1 MQFLPNKYFCFF
13 SFIITFADE
22 LTKHIFYFEKNCDN
36 ISSNRLFALLF
47 CSRNTRHQYRQRTS
61 GCFAIS
67 HNKEVP
73 YDANIPIDS
82 IISWTDE
89 LAPTLKSPK
98 TEEAYFTLV
107 LWEVNAYIMR
117 GDLSLAIDR
126 ARLMYEYAK
135 DIKSNFGIALS
146 NQAVGQAYSASNI
159 QDKALISYMDALRY
173 LPENNPQ
180 TYRLLVK
187 ISTQLQ
193 QMNRLE
199 EAMEYVK
206 KLNPLLEQ
214 NPEHPLAI
222 PILIENAT
230 YYISSGDQDTAL
242 QYLYRADSIYKNHT
256 HEIAHEFSI
265 NYYTAACYRA
275 LAADYHDKE
284 KADEALA
291 LYNQLLEV
299 VSNNKRS
306 LEYRWICAEKIYL
319 YKLLGRF
326 DEACQI
332 YKELYSVTDT
342 LASKSYIRQINAL
355 KATYQV
361 DEIELE
367 NKAQQNKMVVVLI
380 FIGLGLLTFIS
391 MLAIWLRRQKKIVV
405 MSTET
410 LEQLRHNAENA
421 TRAKSIFLSNMSH
434 EIRTPLNA
442 LSGFSALLTEEGLD
456 DSTRRQCTDI
466 IQQNSELLL
475 KLINDVIDLSSLEF
489 GKMQF
494 NIAEHD
500 AVATCRNVTDTV
512 GKVKQTQAELLF
524 ETSLEELYIETDDS
538 RLQQVLINLLIN
550 ATKFTPDGSITL
562 KLEKQSEEMALFSV
576 TDTGCGIPK
585 EKQASIFQ
593 RFEKLDENAQGSGL
607 GLSIC
612 QLIIEHIG
620 GKIWID
626 PDYTGGSRFVFTHP
640 IHQTRSNS
648 KKED

>member
-1 MQFLPNKYFCFF
+1 MLF
-13 SFIITFADE
+13 SFAAGTHATSTDKERLTALQSLIT
-22 LTKHIFYFEKNCDN
+22 
-36 ISSNRLFALLF
+36 
-47 CSRNTRHQYRQRTS
+47 
-61 GCFAIS
+61 
-67 HNKEVP
+67 KEVP
-73 YDANIPIDS
+73 YDANITIDS

-146 NQAVGQAYSASNI
+146 NQAIGQAYSASNI
-159 QDKALISYMDALRY
+159 QDKALSSYMDALRY

-199 EAMEYVK
+199 EAMEYVE

-242 QYLYRADSIYKNHT
+242 QYLHQADSIYKNHT

-284 KADEALA
+284 KADETLA

-319 YKLLGRF
+319 YKLLGHF

-391 MLAIWLRRQKKIVV
+391 MLAIWLRRQKKVVV

-494 NIAEHD
+494 SIAEHD

-562 KLEKQSEEMALFSV
+562 KLEKQSEKMALFSV

-640 IHQTRSNS
+640 IHQTRNNS

>member
-1 MQFLPNKYFCFF
+1 MLF
-13 SFIITFADE
+13 SFAAGTHATSADKERLAALQSLIT
-22 LTKHIFYFEKNCDN
+22 
-36 ISSNRLFALLF
+36 
-47 CSRNTRHQYRQRTS
+47 
-61 GCFAIS
+61 
-67 HNKEVP
+67 KEVP

-159 QDKALISYMDALRY
+159 QDKALSSYMDALRY

-242 QYLYRADSIYKNHT
+242 QYLHRADSIYKNHT

-391 MLAIWLRRQKKIVV
+391 MLAIWLRRQKKVVV

-410 LEQLRHNAENA
+410 LEQLRYNAENA

-494 NIAEHD
+494 SIAEHD

-562 KLEKQSEEMALFSV
+562 KLEKQSEKMALFSV

-640 IHQTRSNS
+640 IHQTRNNS

>member
-1 MQFLPNKYFCFF
+1 MLF
-13 SFIITFADE
+13 SFAAGTHATSTDKERLTALQSLIT
-22 LTKHIFYFEKNCDN
+22 
-36 ISSNRLFALLF
+36 
-47 CSRNTRHQYRQRTS
+47 
-61 GCFAIS
+61 
-67 HNKEVP
+67 KEVP
-73 YDANIPIDS
+73 YDANITIDS

-146 NQAVGQAYSASNI
+146 NQAIGQAYSASNI
-159 QDKALISYMDALRY
+159 QDKALSSYMDALRY

-199 EAMEYVK
+199 EAMEYVE

-242 QYLYRADSIYKNHT
+242 QYLHQADSIYKNHT

-319 YKLLGRF
+319 YKLLGHF

-391 MLAIWLRRQKKIVV
+391 MLAIWLRRQKKVVV

-494 NIAEHD
+494 SIAEHD

-562 KLEKQSEEMALFSV
+562 KLEKQSEKMALFSV

-640 IHQTRSNS
+640 IHQTRNNS

>member
-1 MQFLPNKYFCFF
+1 MRKIAIISAVTDFLLF
-13 SFIITFADE
+13 SFAAGTHATSTDKERLTALQSLIT
-22 LTKHIFYFEKNCDN
+22 
-36 ISSNRLFALLF
+36 
-47 CSRNTRHQYRQRTS
+47 
-61 GCFAIS
+61 
-67 HNKEVP
+67 KEVP

-146 NQAVGQAYSASNI
+146 NQAIGQAYSASNI
-159 QDKALISYMDALRY
+159 QDKALSSYMDALRY

-199 EAMEYVK
+199 EAMEYVE

-242 QYLYRADSIYKNHT
+242 QYLHQADSIYKNHT

-319 YKLLGRF
+319 YKLLGHF

-391 MLAIWLRRQKKIVV
+391 MLAIWLRRQKKVVV

-494 NIAEHD
+494 SIAEHD
-500 AVATCRNVTDTV
+500 AVAICRNVTDTV

-562 KLEKQSEEMALFSV
+562 KLEKQSEKMALFSV

-640 IHQTRSNS
+640 IHQTRNNS

>member
-1 MQFLPNKYFCFF
+1 MLF
-13 SFIITFADE
+13 SFAAGTHATSTDKERLTALQSLIT
-22 LTKHIFYFEKNCDN
+22 
-36 ISSNRLFALLF
+36 
-47 CSRNTRHQYRQRTS
+47 
-61 GCFAIS
+61 
-67 HNKEVP
+67 KEVP

-146 NQAVGQAYSASNI
+146 NQAIGQAYSASNI
-159 QDKALISYMDALRY
+159 QDKALSSYMDALRY

-199 EAMEYVK
+199 EAMEYVE

-242 QYLYRADSIYKNHT
+242 QYLHQADSIYKNHT

-319 YKLLGRF
+319 YKLLGHF

-391 MLAIWLRRQKKIVV
+391 MLAIWLRRQKKVVV

-494 NIAEHD
+494 SIAEHD

-512 GKVKQTQAELLF
+512 GKAKQTQAELLF

-562 KLEKQSEEMALFSV
+562 KLEKQSEKMALFSV

-640 IHQTRSNS
+640 IHQTRNNS

>member
-1 MQFLPNKYFCFF
+1 LLF
-13 SFIITFADE
+13 SFAAGT
-22 LTKHIFYFEKNCDN
+22 Y
-36 ISSNRLFALLF
+36 
-47 CSRNTRHQYRQRTS
+47 
-61 GCFAIS
+61 AIS
-67 HNKEVP
+67 TDKERLAALQSLIAKEVP

-89 LAPTLKSPK
+89 LAPTLKSPQ

-242 QYLYRADSIYKNHT
+242 QYLHRADSIYKNHT

-391 MLAIWLRRQKKIVV
+391 MLAIWLRRQKKVVV

-494 NIAEHD
+494 SIAEHD

-640 IHQTRSNS
+640 IHQTRNNS

>member
-1 MQFLPNKYFCFF
+1 MLF
-13 SFIITFADE
+13 SFAAGTHATSTDKERLTALQSLIT
-22 LTKHIFYFEKNCDN
+22 
-36 ISSNRLFALLF
+36 
-47 CSRNTRHQYRQRTS
+47 
-61 GCFAIS
+61 
-67 HNKEVP
+67 KEVP

-117 GDLSLAIDR
+117 GDLSLTIDR

-146 NQAVGQAYSASNI
+146 NQAIGQAYSASNI
-159 QDKALISYMDALRY
+159 QDKALSSYMDALRY

-199 EAMEYVK
+199 EAMEYVE

-242 QYLYRADSIYKNHT
+242 QYLHQADSIYKNHT

-319 YKLLGRF
+319 YKLLGHF

-391 MLAIWLRRQKKIVV
+391 MLAIWLRRQKKVVV

-494 NIAEHD
+494 SIAEHD

-562 KLEKQSEEMALFSV
+562 KLEKQSEKMALFSV

-640 IHQTRSNS
+640 IHQTRNNS

>member
-1 MQFLPNKYFCFF
+1 MLF
-13 SFIITFADE
+13 SFAAGTHATSTDKERLTALQSLIT
-22 LTKHIFYFEKNCDN
+22 
-36 ISSNRLFALLF
+36 
-47 CSRNTRHQYRQRTS
+47 
-61 GCFAIS
+61 
-67 HNKEVP
+67 KEVP

-199 EAMEYVK
+199 EAMEYVE

-242 QYLYRADSIYKNHT
+242 QYLHRADSIYKNHT

-319 YKLLGRF
+319 YKLLGHF

-391 MLAIWLRRQKKIVV
+391 MLAIWLRRQKKVVV

-494 NIAEHD
+494 SIAEHD

-562 KLEKQSEEMALFSV
+562 KLEKQSEKMALFSV

-640 IHQTRSNS
+640 IHQTRNNS

>member
-1 MQFLPNKYFCFF
+1 MRKIAIISAVTGLLLF
-13 SFIITFADE
+13 SFAMGICANSTDQ
-22 LTKHIFYFEKNCDN
+22 KHLAAMQSLIA
-36 ISSNRLFALLF
+36 R
-47 CSRNTRHQYRQRTS
+47 
-61 GCFAIS
+61 
-67 HNKEVP
+67 EVP
-73 YDANIPIDS
+73 YDTNIPIDS
-82 IISWTDE
+82 VISWSNE
-89 LAPTLKSPK
+89 LAPALKSNK
-98 TEEAYFTLV
+98 TEETYFTML
-107 LWEVNAYIMR
+107 LWQVSAYIMQ

-126 ARLMYEYAK
+126 ARLMYEHAK
-135 DIKSNFGIALS
+135 EMNSTFGIALA
-146 NQAVGQAYSASNI
+146 NQAVGQAYSASYI
-159 QDKALISYMDALRY
+159 QEKALSSYQDALRY

-187 ISTQLQ
+187 ISMLLQ
-193 QMNRLE
+193 QMNRLD
-199 EAMEYVK
+199 EAMVYVS
-206 KLNPLLEQ
+206 KLNLLLKQ
-214 NPEHPLAI
+214 QPAHPLAV

-242 QYLYRADSIYKNHT
+242 KYLQRADSIYKNHT
-256 HEIAHEFSI
+256 HELAHEFSI

-275 LAADYHDKE
+275 LAADHNDKK

-291 LYNQLLEV
+291 LYNELLEV

-326 DEACQI
+326 DEACKI
-332 YKELYSVTDT
+332 YQDLYAVTDT

-355 KATYQV
+355 KATYQI
-361 DEIELE
+361 DELELE
-367 NKAQQNKMVVVLI
+367 NRAQQNKMIVYFI
-380 FIGLGLLTFIS
+380 FIGLGLLAFIS
-391 MLAIWLRRQKKIVV
+391 VLAIWQRRQKRIVTI
-405 MSTET
+405 STET
-410 LEQLRHNAENA
+410 LEQSRWNAENA
-421 TRAKSIFLSNMSH
+421 TRAKSVFLSNMSH

-442 LSGFSALLTEEGLD
+442 LSGFSSLLTEEGLD
-456 DSTRRQCTDI
+456 DATRKQCTEI

-494 NIAEHD
+494 SIGKYD
-500 AVATCRNVTDTV
+500 AVAICKNVTDTV

-524 ETSLEELYIETDDS
+524 DSSLEELYMETDAS

-562 KLEKQSEEMALFSV
+562 KLEKESDETALFSV

-585 EKQASIFQ
+585 EKQANIFQ

-620 GKIWID
+620 GRIWID
-626 PDYTGGSRFVFTHP
+626 PNYTGGSRFMFTHP
-640 IHQTRSNS
+640 INQVQGKQ
-648 KKED
+648 KKEGRP

>member
-1 MQFLPNKYFCFF
+1 MRKIAIISAVTGFLLF
-13 SFIITFADE
+13 SFAAGIHATSTDKERLTALQSLIT
-22 LTKHIFYFEKNCDN
+22 
-36 ISSNRLFALLF
+36 
-47 CSRNTRHQYRQRTS
+47 
-61 GCFAIS
+61 
-67 HNKEVP
+67 KEVP

-89 LAPTLKSPK
+89 LAPTLKSPQ

-146 NQAVGQAYSASNI
+146 NQAIGQAYSASNI
-159 QDKALISYMDALRY
+159 QDKALSSYMDALRY

-199 EAMEYVK
+199 EAMEYVE

-242 QYLYRADSIYKNHT
+242 QYLHQADSIYKNHT

-319 YKLLGRF
+319 YKLLGHF

-391 MLAIWLRRQKKIVV
+391 MLAIWLRRQKKVVV

-494 NIAEHD
+494 SIAEHD

>member
-1 MQFLPNKYFCFF
+1 MLF
-13 SFIITFADE
+13 SFAAGTHATSTDKERLTALQSLIT
-22 LTKHIFYFEKNCDN
+22 
-36 ISSNRLFALLF
+36 
-47 CSRNTRHQYRQRTS
+47 
-61 GCFAIS
+61 
-67 HNKEVP
+67 KEVP

-146 NQAVGQAYSASNI
+146 NQAIGQAYSASNI
-159 QDKALISYMDALRY
+159 QDKALSSYMDALRY

-242 QYLYRADSIYKNHT
+242 QYLHQADSIYKNHT

-319 YKLLGRF
+319 YKLLGHF

-391 MLAIWLRRQKKIVV
+391 MLAIWLRRQKKVVV

-494 NIAEHD
+494 SIAEHD
-500 AVATCRNVTDTV
+500 AVAICRNVTDTV

-562 KLEKQSEEMALFSV
+562 KLEKQSEKMALFSV

-640 IHQTRSNS
+640 IHQTRNNS

>member
-1 MQFLPNKYFCFF
+1 MLF
-13 SFIITFADE
+13 SFAAGT
-22 LTKHIFYFEKNCDN
+22 Y
-36 ISSNRLFALLF
+36 
-47 CSRNTRHQYRQRTS
+47 
-61 GCFAIS
+61 AIS
-67 HNKEVP
+67 TDKERLAALQSLIAKEVP

-89 LAPTLKSPK
+89 LAPTLKSPQ

-242 QYLYRADSIYKNHT
+242 QYLHRADSIYKNHT

-391 MLAIWLRRQKKIVV
+391 MLAIWLRRQKKVVV

-494 NIAEHD
+494 SIAEHD

-640 IHQTRSNS
+640 IHQTRNNS

>member
-1 MQFLPNKYFCFF
+1 MLF
-13 SFIITFADE
+13 SFAAGTHATSTDKERLTALQSLIT
-22 LTKHIFYFEKNCDN
+22 
-36 ISSNRLFALLF
+36 
-47 CSRNTRHQYRQRTS
+47 
-61 GCFAIS
+61 
-67 HNKEVP
+67 KEVP

-98 TEEAYFTLV
+98 TEEANFTLV

-146 NQAVGQAYSASNI
+146 NQAIGQAYSASNI
-159 QDKALISYMDALRY
+159 QDKALSSYMDALRY

-199 EAMEYVK
+199 EAMEYVE

-242 QYLYRADSIYKNHT
+242 QYLHQADSIYKNHT

-391 MLAIWLRRQKKIVV
+391 MLAIWLRRQKKVVV

-494 NIAEHD
+494 SIAEHD

-562 KLEKQSEEMALFSV
+562 KLEKQSEKMALFSV

-640 IHQTRSNS
+640 IHQTRNNS

>member
-1 MQFLPNKYFCFF
+1 MLF
-13 SFIITFADE
+13 SFAAGTHATSTDKERLTALQSLIT
-22 LTKHIFYFEKNCDN
+22 
-36 ISSNRLFALLF
+36 
-47 CSRNTRHQYRQRTS
+47 
-61 GCFAIS
+61 
-67 HNKEVP
+67 KEVP

-206 KLNPLLEQ
+206 KLNLLLEQ

-242 QYLYRADSIYKNHT
+242 QYLHQADSIYKNHT

-391 MLAIWLRRQKKIVV
+391 MLAIWLRRQKKVVV

-494 NIAEHD
+494 SIAEHD

-562 KLEKQSEEMALFSV
+562 KLEKQSEKMALFSV
-576 TDTGCGIPK
+576 TDTGCGIPPDK
-585 EKQASIFQ
+585 SEKVFE
-593 RFEKLDENAQGSGL
+593 RFEKLNEYSQGTGL
-607 GLSIC
+607 GLAISR
-612 QLIIEHIG
+612 LIIENLG
-620 GKIWID
+620 GKIWVD
-626 PDYTGGSRFVFTHP
+626 KDYTEGARFVFTHP
-640 IHQTRSNS
+640 LT
-648 KKED
+648 KKEKE

>member
-1 MQFLPNKYFCFF
+1 MRKIAIISAVTGFLLF
-13 SFIITFADE
+13 SFAAGTHATSTDKERLTALQSLIT
-22 LTKHIFYFEKNCDN
+22 
-36 ISSNRLFALLF
+36 
-47 CSRNTRHQYRQRTS
+47 
-61 GCFAIS
+61 
-67 HNKEVP
+67 KEVP

-146 NQAVGQAYSASNI
+146 NQAIGQAYSASNI
-159 QDKALISYMDALRY
+159 QDKALSSYMDALRY

-199 EAMEYVK
+199 EAMEYVE

-242 QYLYRADSIYKNHT
+242 QYLHQADSIYKNHT

-319 YKLLGRF
+319 YKLLGHF

-391 MLAIWLRRQKKIVV
+391 MLAIWLRRQKKVVV

-494 NIAEHD
+494 SIAEHD
-500 AVATCRNVTDTV
+500 AVAICRNVTDTV

-640 IHQTRSNS
+640 IHQTRNNS

>member
-1 MQFLPNKYFCFF
+1 MLF
-13 SFIITFADE
+13 SFAAGT
-22 LTKHIFYFEKNCDN
+22 Y
-36 ISSNRLFALLF
+36 
-47 CSRNTRHQYRQRTS
+47 
-61 GCFAIS
+61 AIS
-67 HNKEVP
+67 TDKERLTALQSLITKEVP

-146 NQAVGQAYSASNI
+146 NQAIGQAYSASNI
-159 QDKALISYMDALRY
+159 QDKALSSYMDALRY

-199 EAMEYVK
+199 EAMEYVE

-242 QYLYRADSIYKNHT
+242 QYLHQADSIYKNHT

-319 YKLLGRF
+319 YKLLGHF

-391 MLAIWLRRQKKIVV
+391 MLAIWLRRQKKVVV

-494 NIAEHD
+494 SIAEHD

-562 KLEKQSEEMALFSV
+562 KLEKQSEKMALFSV

-640 IHQTRSNS
+640 IHQTRNNS

>member
-1 MQFLPNKYFCFF
+1 MLF
-13 SFIITFADE
+13 SFAAGTHATSTDKERLTALQSLIT
-22 LTKHIFYFEKNCDN
+22 
-36 ISSNRLFALLF
+36 
-47 CSRNTRHQYRQRTS
+47 
-61 GCFAIS
+61 
-67 HNKEVP
+67 KEVP

-146 NQAVGQAYSASNI
+146 NQAIGQAYSASNI
-159 QDKALISYMDALRY
+159 QDKALSSYMDALRY

-199 EAMEYVK
+199 EAMEYVE

-242 QYLYRADSIYKNHT
+242 QYLHQADSIYKNHT

-319 YKLLGRF
+319 YKLLGHF

-391 MLAIWLRRQKKIVV
+391 MLAIWLRRQKKVVV

-456 DSTRRQCTDI
+456 DSTRRQFTDI

-494 NIAEHD
+494 SIAEHD

-562 KLEKQSEEMALFSV
+562 KLEKQSEKMALFSV

-640 IHQTRSNS
+640 IHQTRNNS

>member
-1 MQFLPNKYFCFF
+1 MLF
-13 SFIITFADE
+13 SFAEGTHATSTDKERLTALQSLIT
-22 LTKHIFYFEKNCDN
+22 
-36 ISSNRLFALLF
+36 
-47 CSRNTRHQYRQRTS
+47 
-61 GCFAIS
+61 
-67 HNKEVP
+67 KEVP

-89 LAPTLKSPK
+89 LAPTLKFPK

-146 NQAVGQAYSASNI
+146 NQAIGQAYSASNI
-159 QDKALISYMDALRY
+159 QDKALSSYMDALRY

-199 EAMEYVK
+199 EAMEYVE

-242 QYLYRADSIYKNHT
+242 QYLHQADSIYKNHT

-319 YKLLGRF
+319 YKLLGHF

-391 MLAIWLRRQKKIVV
+391 MLAIWLRRQKKVVV

-494 NIAEHD
+494 SIAEHD

-562 KLEKQSEEMALFSV
+562 KLEKQSEKMALFSV

-640 IHQTRSNS
+640 IHQTRNNS

>member
-1 MQFLPNKYFCFF
+1 MLF
-13 SFIITFADE
+13 SFAAGTHATSTDKERLTALQSLIT
-22 LTKHIFYFEKNCDN
+22 
-36 ISSNRLFALLF
+36 
-47 CSRNTRHQYRQRTS
+47 
-61 GCFAIS
+61 
-67 HNKEVP
+67 KEVP

-146 NQAVGQAYSASNI
+146 NQAIGQAYSASNI
-159 QDKALISYMDALRY
+159 QDKALSSYMDALRY

-199 EAMEYVK
+199 EAMEYVE

-242 QYLYRADSIYKNHT
+242 QYLHQADSIYKNHT

-319 YKLLGRF
+319 YKLLGHF

-391 MLAIWLRRQKKIVV
+391 MLAIWLRRQKKVVV

-456 DSTRRQCTDI
+456 DSTRRQCTNI

-494 NIAEHD
+494 SIAEHD

-640 IHQTRSNS
+640 IHQTRNNS

>member
-1 MQFLPNKYFCFF
+1 MLF
-13 SFIITFADE
+13 SFAAGTHATSTDKERLTALQSLIT
-22 LTKHIFYFEKNCDN
+22 
-36 ISSNRLFALLF
+36 
-47 CSRNTRHQYRQRTS
+47 
-61 GCFAIS
+61 
-67 HNKEVP
+67 KEVP

-146 NQAVGQAYSASNI
+146 NQAIGQAYSASNI
-159 QDKALISYMDALRY
+159 QDKALSSYMDALRY

-199 EAMEYVK
+199 EAMEYVE

-242 QYLYRADSIYKNHT
+242 QYLHQADSIYKNHT

-391 MLAIWLRRQKKIVV
+391 MLAIWLRRQKKVVV

-494 NIAEHD
+494 SIAEHD

-562 KLEKQSEEMALFSV
+562 KLEKQSEKMALFSV
-576 TDTGCGIPK
+576 TDIGCGIPK

-640 IHQTRSNS
+640 IHQTRNNS

>member
-1 MQFLPNKYFCFF
+1 MLF
-13 SFIITFADE
+13 SFAAGTHATSTDKERLTALQSLIT
-22 LTKHIFYFEKNCDN
+22 
-36 ISSNRLFALLF
+36 
-47 CSRNTRHQYRQRTS
+47 
-61 GCFAIS
+61 
-67 HNKEVP
+67 KEVP

-89 LAPTLKSPK
+89 LAPTLKFPK

-117 GDLSLAIDR
+117 GDLSPAIDR

-146 NQAVGQAYSASNI
+146 NQAIGQAYSASNI
-159 QDKALISYMDALRY
+159 QDKALSSYMDALRY

-199 EAMEYVK
+199 EAMEYVE

-242 QYLYRADSIYKNHT
+242 QYLHQADSIYKNHT

-319 YKLLGRF
+319 YKLLGHF

-391 MLAIWLRRQKKIVV
+391 MLAIWLRRQKKVVV

-494 NIAEHD
+494 SIAEHD

-562 KLEKQSEEMALFSV
+562 KLEKQSEKMALFSV

-640 IHQTRSNS
+640 IHQTRNNS

>member
-1 MQFLPNKYFCFF
+1 MLF
-13 SFIITFADE
+13 SFAAGTHATSTDKERLTALQSLIT
-22 LTKHIFYFEKNCDN
+22 
-36 ISSNRLFALLF
+36 
-47 CSRNTRHQYRQRTS
+47 
-61 GCFAIS
+61 
-67 HNKEVP
+67 KEVP
-73 YDANIPIDS
+73 YDANITIDS

-146 NQAVGQAYSASNI
+146 NQAIGQAYSASNI
-159 QDKALISYMDALRY
+159 QDKALSSYMDALRY

-199 EAMEYVK
+199 EAMEYVE

-242 QYLYRADSIYKNHT
+242 QYLHQADSIYKNHT

-319 YKLLGRF
+319 YKLLGHF

-391 MLAIWLRRQKKIVV
+391 MLAIWLRRQKKVVV

-466 IQQNSELLL
+466 IQQNSEFLL

-494 NIAEHD
+494 SIAEHD

-562 KLEKQSEEMALFSV
+562 KLEKQSEKMALFSV

-640 IHQTRSNS
+640 IHQTRNNS

>member
-1 MQFLPNKYFCFF
+1 MLF
-13 SFIITFADE
+13 SFAAGT
-22 LTKHIFYFEKNCDN
+22 Y
-36 ISSNRLFALLF
+36 
-47 CSRNTRHQYRQRTS
+47 
-61 GCFAIS
+61 AIS
-67 HNKEVP
+67 TDKERLAALQSLIAKEVP

-242 QYLYRADSIYKNHT
+242 QYLHRADSIYKNHT

-391 MLAIWLRRQKKIVV
+391 MLAIWLRRQKKVVV

-494 NIAEHD
+494 SIAEHD

-512 GKVKQTQAELLF
+512 DKVKQTQAELLF

-640 IHQTRSNS
+640 IHQTRNNS

>member
-1 MQFLPNKYFCFF
+1 MLF
-13 SFIITFADE
+13 SFAAGT
-22 LTKHIFYFEKNCDN
+22 Y
-36 ISSNRLFALLF
+36 
-47 CSRNTRHQYRQRTS
+47 
-61 GCFAIS
+61 AIS
-67 HNKEVP
+67 TDKERLAALQSLIAKEVP

-89 LAPTLKSPK
+89 LAPTLKSPQ

-146 NQAVGQAYSASNI
+146 NQAIGQAYSASNI
-159 QDKALISYMDALRY
+159 QDKALSSYMDALRY

-199 EAMEYVK
+199 EAMEYVE

-242 QYLYRADSIYKNHT
+242 QYLHRADSIYKNHT

-391 MLAIWLRRQKKIVV
+391 MLAIWLRRQKKVVV

-494 NIAEHD
+494 SIAEHD

-640 IHQTRSNS
+640 IHQTRNNS

>member
-1 MQFLPNKYFCFF
+1 MLF
-13 SFIITFADE
+13 SFAAGTHATSTDKERLTALQSLIT
-22 LTKHIFYFEKNCDN
+22 
-36 ISSNRLFALLF
+36 
-47 CSRNTRHQYRQRTS
+47 
-61 GCFAIS
+61 
-67 HNKEVP
+67 KEVP
-73 YDANIPIDS
+73 YDANITIDS

-146 NQAVGQAYSASNI
+146 NQAIGQAYSASNI
-159 QDKALISYMDALRY
+159 QDKALSSYMDALRY

-199 EAMEYVK
+199 EAMEYVE

-242 QYLYRADSIYKNHT
+242 QYLHQADSIYKNHT

-319 YKLLGRF
+319 YKLLGHF

-391 MLAIWLRRQKKIVV
+391 MLAIWLRRQKKVVV

-494 NIAEHD
+494 SIAEHD

-562 KLEKQSEEMALFSV
+562 KLEKQSEKMALFSV

-585 EKQASIFQ
+585 ENRQAYSSVLKNWMKM
-593 RFEKLDENAQGSGL
+593 RKEVDLAY
-607 GLSIC
+607 LSV
-612 QLIIEHIG
+612 
-620 GKIWID
+620 
-626 PDYTGGSRFVFTHP
+626 S
-640 IHQTRSNS
+640 
-648 KKED
+648 

>member
-1 MQFLPNKYFCFF
+1 MRKIAIISAVTGFLLF
-13 SFIITFADE
+13 SFAAGTYATDTDKERLAALQSLIT
-22 LTKHIFYFEKNCDN
+22 
-36 ISSNRLFALLF
+36 
-47 CSRNTRHQYRQRTS
+47 
-61 GCFAIS
+61 
-67 HNKEVP
+67 KEVP

-82 IISWTDE
+82 IISWTDA
-89 LAPTLKSPK
+89 LAPTLKSLK
-98 TEEAYFTLV
+98 TEETYFTLV

-146 NQAVGQAYSASNI
+146 NQAIGQAYSASNI

-193 QMNRLE
+193 QMNRLA

-206 KLNPLLEQ
+206 KLNLLLEQ
-214 NPEHPLAI
+214 NPEHPLAV

-242 QYLYRADSIYKNHT
+242 KYLHRADSIYKNHT

-265 NYYTAACYRA
+265 DYYTAACYRA
-275 LAADYHDKE
+275 LAADYDDKE

-355 KATYQV
+355 KATYQI

-367 NKAQQNKMVVVLI
+367 NKAQQNKMIVILI
-380 FIGLGLLTFIS
+380 FIGLGLLAFIS
-391 MLAIWLRRQKKIVV
+391 ILAIWLRRQKKVVV

-494 NIAEHD
+494 SIAEHD

-562 KLEKQSEEMALFSV
+562 KLEKQSEKMALFSV

-640 IHQTRSNS
+640 IHQTRNNS

>member
-1 MQFLPNKYFCFF
+1 MLF
-13 SFIITFADE
+13 SFAAGTHATSTDKERLTALQSLIT
-22 LTKHIFYFEKNCDN
+22 
-36 ISSNRLFALLF
+36 
-47 CSRNTRHQYRQRTS
+47 
-61 GCFAIS
+61 
-67 HNKEVP
+67 KEVP

-117 GDLSLAIDR
+117 GDLSLAIDQ

-146 NQAVGQAYSASNI
+146 NQAIGQAYSASNI
-159 QDKALISYMDALRY
+159 QDKALSSYMDALRY

-199 EAMEYVK
+199 EAMEYVE

-242 QYLYRADSIYKNHT
+242 QYLHQADSIYKNHT

-319 YKLLGRF
+319 YKLLGHF

-391 MLAIWLRRQKKIVV
+391 MLAIWLRRQKKVVV

-494 NIAEHD
+494 SIAEHD
-500 AVATCRNVTDTV
+500 AVAICRNVTDTV

-562 KLEKQSEEMALFSV
+562 KLEKQSEKMALFSV

-640 IHQTRSNS
+640 IHQTRNNS

>member
-1 MQFLPNKYFCFF
+1 MLF
-13 SFIITFADE
+13 SFAAGTHATSTDKERLTALQSLIT
-22 LTKHIFYFEKNCDN
+22 
-36 ISSNRLFALLF
+36 
-47 CSRNTRHQYRQRTS
+47 
-61 GCFAIS
+61 
-67 HNKEVP
+67 KEVP
-73 YDANIPIDS
+73 YDANITIDS

-146 NQAVGQAYSASNI
+146 NQAIGQAYSASNI
-159 QDKALISYMDALRY
+159 QDKALSSYMDALRY

-199 EAMEYVK
+199 EAMEYVE

-242 QYLYRADSIYKNHT
+242 QYLHQADSIYKNHT

-319 YKLLGRF
+319 YKLLGHF

-391 MLAIWLRRQKKIVV
+391 MLAIWLRRQKKVVV

-475 KLINDVIDLSSLEF
+475 KLINDVSDLSSLEF

-494 NIAEHD
+494 SIAEHD

-562 KLEKQSEEMALFSV
+562 KLEKQSEKMALFSV

-640 IHQTRSNS
+640 IHQTRNNS

>member
-1 MQFLPNKYFCFF
+1 MLF
-13 SFIITFADE
+13 SFAAGTHATSTDKERLTALQSLIT
-22 LTKHIFYFEKNCDN
+22 
-36 ISSNRLFALLF
+36 
-47 CSRNTRHQYRQRTS
+47 
-61 GCFAIS
+61 
-67 HNKEVP
+67 KEVP
-73 YDANIPIDS
+73 YDANITIDS

-146 NQAVGQAYSASNI
+146 NQAIGQAYSASNI
-159 QDKALISYMDALRY
+159 QDKALSSYMDALRY

-199 EAMEYVK
+199 EAMEYVE

-242 QYLYRADSIYKNHT
+242 QYLHQADSIYKNHT
-256 HEIAHEFSI
+256 YEIAHEFSI

-319 YKLLGRF
+319 YKLLGHF

-391 MLAIWLRRQKKIVV
+391 MLAIWLRRQKKVVV

-494 NIAEHD
+494 SIAEHD

-562 KLEKQSEEMALFSV
+562 KLEKQSEKMALFSV

-640 IHQTRSNS
+640 IHQTRNNS

>member
-1 MQFLPNKYFCFF
+1 MLF
-13 SFIITFADE
+13 SFAAGTHATSTDKERLTALQSLIT
-22 LTKHIFYFEKNCDN
+22 
-36 ISSNRLFALLF
+36 
-47 CSRNTRHQYRQRTS
+47 
-61 GCFAIS
+61 
-67 HNKEVP
+67 KEVP
-73 YDANIPIDS
+73 YDANITIDS

-146 NQAVGQAYSASNI
+146 NQAIGQAYSASNI
-159 QDKALISYMDALRY
+159 QDKALSSYMDALRY

-199 EAMEYVK
+199 EAMEYVE

-242 QYLYRADSIYKNHT
+242 QYLHQADSIYKNHT

-275 LAADYHDKE
+275 LATDYHDKE

-319 YKLLGRF
+319 YKLLGHF

-391 MLAIWLRRQKKIVV
+391 MLAIWLRRQKKVVV

-494 NIAEHD
+494 SIAEHD

-562 KLEKQSEEMALFSV
+562 KLEKQSEKMALFSV

-640 IHQTRSNS
+640 IHQTRNNS

>member
-1 MQFLPNKYFCFF
+1 MLF
-13 SFIITFADE
+13 SFAAGT
-22 LTKHIFYFEKNCDN
+22 Y
-36 ISSNRLFALLF
+36 
-47 CSRNTRHQYRQRTS
+47 
-61 GCFAIS
+61 AIS
-67 HNKEVP
+67 TDKERLAALQSLITKEVP

-173 LPENNPQ
+173 LPENNSQ

-242 QYLYRADSIYKNHT
+242 QYLHRADSIYKNHT

-342 LASKSYIRQINAL
+342 LASKSYIQQINAL

-391 MLAIWLRRQKKIVV
+391 MLAIWLRRQKKVVV

-494 NIAEHD
+494 SIAEHD

-640 IHQTRSNS
+640 IHQTRNNS

>member
-1 MQFLPNKYFCFF
+1 MRKIAIISAVTGFLLF
-13 SFIITFADE
+13 SFAAGTHATSTDKERLTALQSLIT
-22 LTKHIFYFEKNCDN
+22 
-36 ISSNRLFALLF
+36 
-47 CSRNTRHQYRQRTS
+47 
-61 GCFAIS
+61 
-67 HNKEVP
+67 KEVP

-199 EAMEYVK
+199 EAMEYVE

-242 QYLYRADSIYKNHT
+242 QYLHQADSIYKNHT

-319 YKLLGRF
+319 YKLLGHF

-391 MLAIWLRRQKKIVV
+391 MLAIWLRRQKKVVV

-494 NIAEHD
+494 SIAEHD

-640 IHQTRSNS
+640 IHQTRNNS

>member
-1 MQFLPNKYFCFF
+1 MLF
-13 SFIITFADE
+13 SFAAGTHATSTDKERLTALQSLIT
-22 LTKHIFYFEKNCDN
+22 
-36 ISSNRLFALLF
+36 
-47 CSRNTRHQYRQRTS
+47 
-61 GCFAIS
+61 
-67 HNKEVP
+67 KEVP
-73 YDANIPIDS
+73 YDANITIDS

-146 NQAVGQAYSASNI
+146 NQAIGQAYSASNI
-159 QDKALISYMDALRY
+159 QDKALSSYMDALRY

-199 EAMEYVK
+199 EAMEYVE

-242 QYLYRADSIYKNHT
+242 QYLHQADSIYKNHT

-319 YKLLGRF
+319 YKLLGHF

-391 MLAIWLRRQKKIVV
+391 MLAIWLRRQKEVVV

-494 NIAEHD
+494 SIAEHD

-562 KLEKQSEEMALFSV
+562 KLEKQSEKMALFSV

-640 IHQTRSNS
+640 IHQTRNNS

>member
-1 MQFLPNKYFCFF
+1 MLF
-13 SFIITFADE
+13 SFAAGT
-22 LTKHIFYFEKNCDN
+22 Y
-36 ISSNRLFALLF
+36 
-47 CSRNTRHQYRQRTS
+47 
-61 GCFAIS
+61 AIS
-67 HNKEVP
+67 TDKERLAALQSLIAKEVP

-193 QMNRLE
+193 QMNLLE

-242 QYLYRADSIYKNHT
+242 QYLHRADSIYKNHT

-391 MLAIWLRRQKKIVV
+391 MLAIWLRRQKKVVV

-494 NIAEHD
+494 SIAEHD

-640 IHQTRSNS
+640 IHQTRNNS

>member
-1 MQFLPNKYFCFF
+1 MLF
-13 SFIITFADE
+13 SFAAGTHATSTDKERLTALQSLIT
-22 LTKHIFYFEKNCDN
+22 
-36 ISSNRLFALLF
+36 
-47 CSRNTRHQYRQRTS
+47 
-61 GCFAIS
+61 
-67 HNKEVP
+67 KEVP

-146 NQAVGQAYSASNI
+146 NQAIGQAYSASNI
-159 QDKALISYMDALRY
+159 QDKALSSYMDALRY

-199 EAMEYVK
+199 EAMEYVE

-242 QYLYRADSIYKNHT
+242 QYLHQADSIYKNHT

-319 YKLLGRF
+319 YKLLGHF
-326 DEACQI
+326 DKACQI

-391 MLAIWLRRQKKIVV
+391 MLAIWLRRQKKVVV

-494 NIAEHD
+494 SIAEHD

-640 IHQTRSNS
+640 IHQTRNNS

>member
-1 MQFLPNKYFCFF
+1 MLF
-13 SFIITFADE
+13 SFAAGT
-22 LTKHIFYFEKNCDN
+22 Y
-36 ISSNRLFALLF
+36 
-47 CSRNTRHQYRQRTS
+47 
-61 GCFAIS
+61 AIS
-67 HNKEVP
+67 TDKERLAALQSLIAKEVP

-89 LAPTLKSPK
+89 LAPTLKSPQ

-242 QYLYRADSIYKNHT
+242 QYLHRADSIYKNHT

-342 LASKSYIRQINAL
+342 LASKSYIRQTNAL

-391 MLAIWLRRQKKIVV
+391 MLAIWLRRQKKVVV

-494 NIAEHD
+494 SIAEHD

-640 IHQTRSNS
+640 IHQTRNNS

>member
-1 MQFLPNKYFCFF
+1 MRKIAIISAVTGFLLF
-13 SFIITFADE
+13 SFAAGT
-22 LTKHIFYFEKNCDN
+22 Y
-36 ISSNRLFALLF
+36 
-47 CSRNTRHQYRQRTS
+47 
-61 GCFAIS
+61 AIS
-67 HNKEVP
+67 TDKERLAALQSLIAKEVP

-89 LAPTLKSPK
+89 LVPTLKSPK

-242 QYLYRADSIYKNHT
+242 QYLHRADSIYKNHT

-319 YKLLGRF
+319 YKLLGHF

-391 MLAIWLRRQKKIVV
+391 MLAIWLRRQKKVVV

-494 NIAEHD
+494 SIAEHD

-562 KLEKQSEEMALFSV
+562 KLEKQSEKMALFSV

-640 IHQTRSNS
+640 IHQTRNNS

>member
-1 MQFLPNKYFCFF
+1 MLF
-13 SFIITFADE
+13 SFAAGTHATSTDKERLTALQSLIT
-22 LTKHIFYFEKNCDN
+22 
-36 ISSNRLFALLF
+36 
-47 CSRNTRHQYRQRTS
+47 
-61 GCFAIS
+61 
-67 HNKEVP
+67 KEVP

-146 NQAVGQAYSASNI
+146 NQAIGQAYSASNI
-159 QDKALISYMDALRY
+159 QDKALSSYMDALRY

-199 EAMEYVK
+199 EAMEYVE

-242 QYLYRADSIYKNHT
+242 QYLHQADSIYKNHT

-391 MLAIWLRRQKKIVV
+391 MLAIWLRRQKKVVV

-494 NIAEHD
+494 SIAEHD

-562 KLEKQSEEMALFSV
+562 KLEKQSEKMALFSV

-640 IHQTRSNS
+640 IHQTRNNS